1 MYPNLFGITG
11 SSMGIMM
18 GLGAILAALE
28 VFLFLRTRGLERK
41 NYIDFFIIILAT
53 VFTGILF
60 AMLVENI
67 YEAIK
72 HAVNGEPQAWTWNK
86 TFYGGLFGGVAAFIL
101 VYRFYY
107 LRHNPPIIKEVCK
120 IAPSAIC
127 LGHGIGRIGCFL
139 NGCCYGIETDE
150 WHGILFPGHTHKVIP
165 TQLFEMVFLL
175 FLALILGI
183 LAFKKITNYTFI
195 IYMVSYG
202 VFRFILEFF
211 RGDERGQLQGLSP
224 SQYWCIALVVGAVVL
239 FFLYK
244 KVIFKEGEVKT
255 DEI

>member
-1 MYPNLFGITG
+1 MYPDLFGIQG

-18 GLGAILAALE
+18 ALGAIFAAIE
-28 VFLFLRTRGLERK
+28 VFLFLRTRGLKKE

-60 AMLVENI
+60 AMLVENV
-67 YEAIK
+67 YEAVK
-72 HAVNGEPQAWTWNK
+72 HAVNKEPQAWTWNK

-107 LRHNPPIIKEVCK
+107 LRHNPPIIKEVLK

-127 LGHGIGRIGCFL
+127 VGHGIGRLGCFL
-139 NGCCYGIETDE
+139 NGCCYGIETE
-150 WHGILFPGHTHKVIP
+150 AWYGIAFPGHNHKVIP
-165 TQLFEMVFLL
+165 TQLLEMIFLL
-175 FLALILGI
+175 LLALILGI
-183 LAFKKITNYTFI
+183 LAFKKVTNYTFI
-195 IYMVSYG
+195 IYMSAYG
-202 VFRFILEFF
+202 VFRFLVEFI

-224 SQYWCIALVVGAVVL
+224 SQYWCIALIIGAVIL

-244 KVIFKEGEVKT
+244 KVIFKIEEEKN
-255 DEI
+255 EI

>member
-1 MYPNLFGITG
+1 MYPDLFGITG

-18 GLGAILAALE
+18 GLGAVLAALE
-28 VFLFLRTRGLERK
+28 VFLFLRTRGLKKE

-60 AMLVENI
+60 AMLVENV
-67 YEAIK
+67 YEAVK
-72 HAVNGEPQAWTWNK
+72 HAINGEPQAWTWNK
-86 TFYGGLFGGVAAFIL
+86 TFYGGLFGGVLAFIL

-127 LGHGIGRIGCFL
+127 IGHGIGRLGCFL
-139 NGCCYGIETDE
+139 NGCCYGIETE
-150 WHGILFPGHTHKVIP
+150 AWYGILFPGHTHKVIP
-165 TQLFEMVFLL
+165 TQLIEMVFLL
-175 FLALILGI
+175 VLALILGI
-183 LAFKKITNYTFI
+183 LAFKRITNYTFV
-195 IYMVSYG
+195 IYMLSYG
-202 VFRFILEFF
+202 IFRFLIEFI

-224 SQYWCIALVVGAVVL
+224 SQYWCIALIIGAVIL

-244 KVIFKEGEVKT
+244 KVIFKEEEEKV